1 MRKRGTHIG
10 TAGWAIPSQYK
21 DQLPGSGSHLE
32 RYAQRLNAVEI
43 NSSFH
48 RHHRVQ
54 TYARWASS
62 VPPQFRFSVKVPR
75 TLTHDGGLVADAE
88 VLDQFAEEVAGL
100 GRKLGVLL
108 VQLPPKLEFDKP
120 VTSRFFREFRKRID
134 VPFAC
139 EPRHASWG
147 SKRADSVL
155 DDLAVSRVAADPAPW
170 DGAGEPGGFRK
181 LAYFRW
187 HGHPRKYYSNYD
199 EERLTSLRQQMVLA
213 GKHASHLWT
222 IFDNTVLGCATGNAL
237 EITDALT

>member
-1 MRKRGTHIG
+1 MRKRAVHIG
-10 TAGWAIPSQYK
+10 TAGWAISSQYK

-43 NSSFH
+43 NSSFY

-62 VPPQFRFSVKVPR
+62 VPSQFRFSVKVPR
-75 TLTHDGGLVADAE
+75 TLTHEGELVAEAE
-88 VLDQFAEEVAGL
+88 VLDQFTEEVGGL

-108 VQLPPKLEFDKP
+108 VQLPPKLEFDKA
-120 VTSRFFREFRKRID
+120 VVSRFFRELRKRID
-134 VPFAC
+134 VPVAC

-147 SKRADSVL
+147 SELADSVL
-155 DDLAVSRVAADPAPW
+155 AKLAVARVAADPPPW
-170 DGAGEPGGFRK
+170 DGADEPGGFSK

-187 HGHPRKYYSNYD
+187 HGHPRKYYSNYE
-199 EERLTSLRQQMVLA
+199 EERLASLRQQMILA
-213 GKHASHLWT
+213 GKHASHVWI

-237 EITDALT
+237 EITDTFT